1 MHDNKPGDVIKE
13 LARCYAVV
21 LRAGVN
27 NPIHEPEQ
35 QLIDR
40 ALKLADAVDKMQEA
54 LIKVSNRTDGDGKPC
69 WCHNEMTDGMFAP
82 SHAGWCRNARGILF
96 AIEEICRE

>member
-1 MHDNKPGDVIKE
+1 MPDKPGDVIKE

-40 ALKLADAVDKMQEA
+40 ALKLADLLDTLVGPSDRLEWRPRPSDFIVA
-54 LIKVSNRTDGDGKPC
+54 LQ
-69 WCHNEMTDGMFAP
+69 
-82 SHAGWCRNARGILF
+82 
-96 AIEEICRE
+96 EICRE